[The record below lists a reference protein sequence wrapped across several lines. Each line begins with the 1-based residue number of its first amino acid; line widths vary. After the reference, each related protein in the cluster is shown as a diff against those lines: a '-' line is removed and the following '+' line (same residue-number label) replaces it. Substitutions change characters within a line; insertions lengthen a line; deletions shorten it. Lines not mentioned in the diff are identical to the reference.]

1 MEVDGKVLL
10 ICMQVCSLVARM
22 CFGPIADF
30 EIIRKNRM
38 LLQQVSSIEFYDFYI
53 YLIII
58 KPNKFYVFFIYL
70 FLILQFLDIL
80 LGHGDSYH
88 AFKHN

>member
-38 LLQQVSSIEFYDFYI
+38 LLQQVSIIEFYEFYI
-53 YLIII
+53 DLII
-58 KPNKFYVFFIYL
+58 KPNKFYVFFIY
-70 FLILQFLDIL
+70 FSLILQFLDIL